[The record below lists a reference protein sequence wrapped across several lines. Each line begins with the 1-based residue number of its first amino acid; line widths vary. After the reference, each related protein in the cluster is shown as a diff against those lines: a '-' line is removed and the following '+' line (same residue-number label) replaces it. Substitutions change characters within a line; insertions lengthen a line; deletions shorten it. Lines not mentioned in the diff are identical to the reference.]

1 MKPLFTTALLIL
13 RLRSTVLAANVRFAY
28 PTTTRD
34 SSAKMALATSTAG
47 AAVASPL
54 EQFELLAAT
63 NAANNTAAVAPRVW
77 NAVAGVLGLS
87 SLGEVLGLITVFGLL
102 LAAAALRAP
111 ALAVRSW
118 SAAIGELLVR
128 GLKNFLASNAT
139 LAQQGYVPVFA
150 VLVLSLAAFNLAGVL
165 PFGFTVTSHIGATL
179 FYAFTIFFGLN
190 FIALVRYGRT
200 FFGIFAPAGTPFVLL
215 PLLVLLEFV
224 SYAVRPLSLSIR
236 LFANMLAGHALLK
249 ILVSFAFRGL
259 TAGNG
264 FALAASLLGLGLIGA
279 VLLLEFAVA
288 LLQVFVFATL
298 FALYLVDVHTVAHL
312 P

>member
-1 MKPLFTTALLIL
+1 MQRFSSAELFAV
-13 RLRSTVLAANVRFAY
+13 RFCPTVIAANVLNTSSAA
-28 PTTTRD
+28 TR
-34 SSAKMALATSTAG
+34 SSAKPVYALAAG
-47 AAVASPL
+47 GAIASPL
-54 EQFELLAAT
+54 EQFELLSAI
-63 NAANNTAAVAPRVW
+63 NAARDSAAVVPQLW
-77 NAVAGVLGLS
+77 STLTGFFGLS
-87 SLGEVLGLITVFGLL
+87 SLGEVLVLIAAFGLL
-102 LAAAALRAP
+102 LAAAVVRAP
-111 ALAVRSW
+111 APAVHSW
-118 SAAIGELLVR
+118 SGVIGELLVR
-128 GLKNFLASNAT
+128 GLKNFLVSNAT
-139 LAQQGYVPVFA
+139 LAQQGYVPVFS
-150 VLVLSLAAFNLAGVL
+150 VLILSLAAFNLAGVL

-190 FIALVRYGRT
+190 FIALARYGRA
-200 FFGIFAPAGTPFVLL
+200 FFGIFAPAGTPFALL

-264 FALAASLLGLGLIGA
+264 FALAASLLGLSLIGA

>member
-1 MKPLFTTALLIL
+1 MRRITAVLSSFSRSSFASVFAAAAPQESSQVSSRALSL
-13 RLRSTVLAANVRFAY
+13 RT
-28 PTTTRD
+28 
-34 SSAKMALATSTAG
+34 SAIALTG
-47 AAVASPL
+47 IAVASPL
-54 EQFELLAAT
+54 EQFELLSSAA
-63 NAANNTAAVAPRVW
+63 AASGSAAALPRLW
-77 NAVAGVLGLS
+77 GGVTGALGFS
-87 SLGEVLGLITVFGLL
+87 SLSEVLTALSAFGLL
-102 LAAAALRAP
+102 LAAAVVRAP

-118 SAAIGELLVR
+118 SGAAGELLVR
-128 GLKNFLASNAT
+128 GLKNFLVSNAT

-150 VLVLSLAAFNLAGVL
+150 VLVLSLAAFNLAGVA

-179 FYAFTIFFGLN
+179 FYAFTVFFGLN
-190 FIALVRYGRT
+190 FIALARYGRT
-200 FFGIFAPAGTPFVLL
+200 FFGIFAPAGTPFALL

-264 FALAASLLGLGLIGA
+264 FALAASLLGLTLIGA

-298 FALYLVDVHTVAHL
+298 FALYLVDVHTVAH
-312 P
+312 